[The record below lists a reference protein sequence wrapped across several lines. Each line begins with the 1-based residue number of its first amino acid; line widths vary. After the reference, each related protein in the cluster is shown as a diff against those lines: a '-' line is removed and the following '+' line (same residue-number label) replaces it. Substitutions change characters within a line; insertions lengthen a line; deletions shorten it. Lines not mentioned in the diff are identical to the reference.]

1 MRPKIISWERV
12 LRYIYK
18 PDTLI
23 VDLREK
29 EEYEKEHITGAW
41 NISYEDVGEHLEQM
55 SNYERVIFYCAH
67 GNHSLMAARELA
79 RRGRE
84 AYSIA
89 GGYEG
94 RKERNDGTV

>member
-1 MRPKIISWERV
+1 MRPQIIPWERV
-12 LRYIYK
+12 SRYIYK

-23 VDLREK
+23 VDLRER

-41 NISYEDVGEHLEQM
+41 NISFEELDEHLEQM
-55 SNYERVIFYCAH
+55 SNYERVIFYCTH
-67 GNHSLMAARELA
+67 GNHSLVAARQLA
-79 RRGRE
+79 KEGRQ

-94 RKERNDGTV
+94 KNGTL

>member
-1 MRPKIISWERV
+1 MRPQIIPWERV
-12 LRYIYK
+12 SRYIYK

-23 VDLREK
+23 VDLRER

-41 NISYEDVGEHLEQM
+41 NISFEELDEHLEQM
-55 SNYERVIFYCAH
+55 SNYERVIFYCTH
-67 GNHSLMAARELA
+67 GNHSLVAARQLA
-79 RRGRE
+79 KEGRK

-94 RKERNDGTV
+94 KNGTL